1 VVSARAALERSIAE
15 VFLSANQKSGA
26 HLPTEP
32 RTASVAALMKHALH
46 NRAIVWLLTA
56 TLLWAVSFPFVKI
69 LYIEQ
74 QELLPGA
81 STLFL
86 SILLMA
92 TRFAMAALL
101 LLPWVLPQL
110 KSYTK
115 LEWQQGL
122 WLALFGGVGMWLQ
135 ADALAYTKASTCA
148 FITQGY
154 CVFLPIYHTLRN
166 QRFPGIHTII
176 AVILVVIGV
185 AWLSN
190 VKINDLRLGRG
201 EWETLLAALIFT
213 MQILCLEHPRFRG
226 NRSLPITW
234 IMFLGIAL
242 FATPCTV
249 MIAEKS
255 SDVVT
260 ALSSPAALGLIASM
274 AVLCSIGAYGLMNR
288 WQGFV
293 SSVEAGLI
301 YCAEPVFTSLIAL
314 FLPALMGAWMGR
326 PIANE
331 PLTLSLIG
339 GGTLITLA
347 ILLLQLK
354 PSTAHAIHPTE

>member
-1 VVSARAALERSIAE
+1 
-15 VFLSANQKSGA
+15 
-26 HLPTEP
+26 
-32 RTASVAALMKHALH
+32 MKHALH
-46 NRAIVWLLTA
+46 NRAIVWLLIA

-69 LYIEQ
+69 LYTEQ
-74 QELLPGA
+74 ESLLPGA
-81 STLFL
+81 SFFFL
-86 SILLMA
+86 STLLMA
-92 TRFAMAALL
+92 SRFVMASVL
-101 LLPWVLPQL
+101 LLPWVLPHL

-122 WLALFGGVGMWLQ
+122 WLALFGGLGMWLQ

-154 CVFLPIYHTLRN
+154 CVFLPIYHALRGN
-166 QRFPGIHTII
+166 RSPGMRTVI

-185 AWLSN
+185 AWLTN
-190 VKINDLRLGRG
+190 VKFSDLRLGRG

-213 MQILCLEHPRFRG
+213 MQILCLEHPRFRQ

-234 IMFLGIAL
+234 IMFLGIGL
-242 FATPCTV
+242 FAIPCTFLV
-249 MIAEKS
+249 AEKPG
-255 SDVVT
+255 DVVT
-260 ALSSPAALGLIASM
+260 ALSSTAALGLIASM

-293 SSVEAGLI
+293 TSTEAGLI
-301 YCAEPVFTSLIAL
+301 YCAEPVFTSMIAL
-314 FLPALMGAWMGR
+314 FVPALMGAWMGR

-339 GGTLITLA
+339 GGTLITFA
-347 ILLLQLK
+347 ILLLQLR
-354 PSTAHAIHPTE
+354 PATAHAHHPTE

>member
-1 VVSARAALERSIAE
+1 MNCQCLR
-15 VFLSANQKSGA
+15 
-26 HLPTEP
+26 
-32 RTASVAALMKHALH
+32 LMPNPPH
-46 NRAIVWLLTA
+46 NRALFWLLMA
-56 TLLWAVSFPFVKI
+56 TFLWAISFPFVKI
-69 LYIEQ
+69 LYVEQ
-74 QELLPGA
+74 ESLVPG
-81 STLFL
+81 SSIFFL
-86 SILLMA
+86 STLLMA
-92 TRFAMAALL
+92 ARFTIASLL
-101 LLPWVLPQL
+101 LLPWVLPHL

-154 CVFLPIYHTLRN
+154 CLFLPIYHALRN
-166 QRFPGIHTII
+166 RRFPGMHTVI
-176 AVILVVIGV
+176 AVILVVLGV

-190 VKINDLRLGRG
+190 VKLSDLRLGRG

-213 MQILCLEHPRFRG
+213 IQILCLEHPRFRQ

-234 IMFLGIAL
+234 IMFLGISL
-242 FATPCTV
+242 FAIPCTYLV
-249 MIAEKS
+249 AEKP

-293 SSVEAGLI
+293 TSTEAGLI
-301 YCAEPVFTSLIAL
+301 YCAEPLFTSIIAL
-314 FLPALMGAWMGR
+314 FVPALMGAWMGR

-339 GGTLITLA
+339 GGTLITFS
-347 ILLLQLK
+347 ILLLQLR
-354 PSTAHAIHPTE
+354 PATAHAHHPTE